1 MFVMLVLST
10 EVFNGRRLLFI
21 ALIARLL
28 FIAQISIYWITQY
41 AYSLN
46 CDLSIGLRY
55 LPFEQLS
62 LGFKHP
68 EIETV
73 WVDV

>member
-28 FIAQISIYWITQY
+28 FIALIARLLFI
-41 AYSLN
+41 A
-46 CDLSIGLRY
+46 
-55 LPFEQLS
+55 
-62 LGFKHP
+62 
-68 EIETV
+68 
-73 WVDV
+73 